1 MPKQHF
7 TRLIAVALATFVL
20 LSAAQ
25 AQVLPDDRFDLL
37 YHSYEGDQITIT
49 GPSLLARKKI
59 GQKVSVSANYYVDEI
74 SSASIDVRSY
84 ASPYTEQRN
93 EFSLS
98 ADYLVGETIL
108 TAGYTNSDEQ
118 DFEAQT
124 AFFGVAQEVFG
135 GLTTVNL
142 SYARGWDE
150 IGQVTDPEF
159 FREADRRLYRIGLS
173 QVITKNLLLTFDF
186 EGITDEGF
194 LNNSYRQVRFL
205 DPGDARGYRFQPELY
220 PETRTSSAFA
230 LGGRYFIGVGPSALY
245 ANARTYSD
253 TWGIAAWNAE
263 VGYTYSLRSKWLFD
277 LSARHYSQ
285 TAADFYSDLYPFENA
300 QNSLGR
306 DKEISTFTNTGIKL
320 DVTYDF
326 SVDMFRFLDRGT
338 LNFSYNYIMFEY
350 EDFRNIPAGG
360 DPGAEPL
367 FEFNADVIQVYL
379 SFWF

>member
-1 MPKQHF
+1 MNVRHGS
-7 TRLIAVALATFVL
+7 LLVVAWVVANTL
-20 LSAAQ
+20 LPAAH
-25 AQVLPDDRFDLL
+25 AQVLPEDRLDVL

-49 GPSLLARKKI
+49 GPSLLARKSI
-59 GQKVSVSANYYVDEI
+59 GSKLSVSANYYVDEI
-74 SSASIDVRSY
+74 TSASIDVRSY

-93 EFSLS
+93 EYSLS

-108 TAGYTNSDEQ
+108 STGFTSSDEQ

-124 AFFGVAQEVFG
+124 AFFGVSQEVFG

-150 IGQVTDPEF
+150 IGQVTDPTF
-159 FREADRRLYRIGLS
+159 FREADRRLYRLGLS
-173 QVITKNLLLTFDF
+173 QVLTKNFLVTLDY

-205 DPGDARGYRFQPELY
+205 DPNDARGYRFQPELY
-220 PETRTSSAFA
+220 PETRTSGSLAI
-230 LGGRYFIGVGPSALY
+230 GGRYFIGAGPSAIY

-253 TWGIAAWNAE
+253 TWGIDAWNAE
-263 VGYTYSLRSKWLFD
+263 LGYTYSLRSKWIFD

-300 QNSLGR
+300 QNFLGR
-306 DKEISTFTNTGIKL
+306 DKEISTFTNTGVKL

-326 SVDMFRFLDRGT
+326 RVDMFRFLDRGT

-350 EDFRNIPAGG
+350 EDFRNIPEGG
-360 DPGAEPL
+360 DPGEEPL

>member
-1 MPKQHF
+1 MARQRF
-7 TRLIAVALATFVL
+7 SRLIAVALAALVL
-20 LSAAQ
+20 LPAAH

-84 ASPYTEQRN
+84 ASPYTEKRN

-159 FREADRRLYRIGLS
+159 FREADRRLYRLGLS

-205 DPGDARGYRFQPELY
+205 DANDARGYRFQPELY
-220 PETRTSSAFA
+220 PETRTSSAFS
-230 LGGRYFIGVGPSALY
+230 LGGRYFIGAGPSAIY

-263 VGYTYSLRSKWLFD
+263 LGYTYSLRSKWLFD

-300 QNSLGR
+300 QNFLGR

-320 DVTYDF
+320 DITYDF
-326 SVDMFRFLDRGT
+326 SVDIFRFLDRGT
-338 LNFSYNYIMFEY
+338 VNLSYNYIMFEY
-350 EDFRNIPAGG
+350 DDFRNIPAGG
-360 DPGAEPL
+360 DPGEEPL

>member
-1 MPKQHF
+1 MAKQSF
-7 TRLIAVALATFVL
+7 FRLIAGALAAFVL
-20 LSAAQ
+20 LPVAH

-159 FREADRRLYRIGLS
+159 FREADRRLYRVGLS

-194 LNNSYRQVRFL
+194 LNNSYRQVRFR

-220 PETRTSSAFA
+220 PETRTSSAFS
-230 LGGRYFIGVGPSALY
+230 LGGRYFIGAGPSAVY

-263 VGYTYSLRSKWLFD
+263 LGYTYSLRSKWLFD

-285 TAADFYSDLYPFENA
+285 TAADFFSDLYPFENA
-300 QNSLGR
+300 QNFLGR

-360 DPGAEPL
+360 DPGEEPL